1 MNEYVFLC
9 DGQGSVSPGFGKDL
23 YDNDKVFKTAFEEVN
38 SLLNIDCKELTWG
51 KLKFKV
57 KQNPYYAHI
66 YCLCNQYAL
75 FKSLISRGI
84 HCKII
89 SGHSLGEIIAIILSG
104 AVTLED
110 GTEWISYRGELF
122 LQNMKSNTEMV
133 ALIGKKELS
142 FSLVD
147 QLSKGLEIYIANHN
161 SANQI
166 IVSVKKTDLPVVFM
180 EAINKKLRPV
190 NLDLG
195 NGCHSKFVE
204 PIEEKLN
211 EKINTFV
218 FSTPSTK
225 FYSASFNQFVE
236 DPVLLKHLSK
246 KHLLKD
252 VEWESSICNLIAAGN
267 TEFIE
272 LGYSKILKGLLLDI
286 DRKVTTNLALDLL
299 AQVKAVR

>member
-23 YDNDKVFKTAFEEVN
+23 YDNDHVFKTAFEEVN
-38 SLLNIDCKELTWG
+38 NLFEIDCKELTWG
-51 KLKFKV
+51 ELKFKV
-57 KQNPYYAHI
+57 KKNPYYAHI
-66 YCLCNQYAL
+66 YCFCNQYAL

-110 GTEWISYRGELF
+110 GTEWIGYRGELF
-122 LQNMKSNTEMV
+122 LQNIQNNTEMV

-147 QLSKGLEIYIANHN
+147 LLSKDLEIYIANHN
-161 SANQI
+161 SANRVI
-166 IVSVKKTDLPVVFM
+166 ISIKKSDLPTVFK
-180 EAINKKLRPV
+180 EALKNNLRPI

-211 EKINTFV
+211 EKIDTFN
-218 FSTPSTK
+218 FRTPSTK
-225 FYSASFNQFVE
+225 FYSTSFNQFVE
-236 DPVLLKHLSK
+236 DPVLLKELSK
-246 KHLLKD
+246 KHLMKD
-252 VEWESSICNLIAAGN
+252 VEWESSIRNLIAAGN
-267 TEFIE
+267 NEFIE

-286 DRKVTTNLALDLL
+286 DRKVNTSLSLDLL
-299 AQVKAVR
+299 THEKVVK